1 MGGTNEKETQREN
14 DTTESL
20 HVAIIDSIGI
30 FKDTCRLVLN
40 RQTDSSDLQE
50 RIERRLHYNGFL
62 DDRYRLVGHN
72 TPLLVTARNRMYTS
86 PWVWSLHRMLE
97 MCSDAL
103 TNRNRIMTNV
113 IRHPGNEA
121 LAETDLASNFVLITS
136 HILRASAADKSI
148 DVTHHSQTALSMIQT
163 WVSSFKNVQTVSE
176 SGLITVQTVISD
188 LLLPY
193 MKQGASYTVD
203 AIRKLEKRELRQL
216 EERTRKARKPA
227 RHNKLRMLR
236 RKKKKEHETQP
247 SNPNSMASDRGF
259 IQLPKRRMNRSVS
272 MNYVRNGSTP
282 TSRQRR
288 IRLTSS
294 YGTFQEDDTSITQSA
309 GS

>member
-1 MGGTNEKETQREN
+1 
-14 DTTESL
+14 
-20 HVAIIDSIGI
+20 
-30 FKDTCRLVLN
+30 
-40 RQTDSSDLQE
+40 
-50 RIERRLHYNGFL
+50 
-62 DDRYRLVGHN
+62 
-72 TPLLVTARNRMYTS
+72 
-86 PWVWSLHRMLE
+86 
-97 MCSDAL
+97 
-103 TNRNRIMTNV
+103 
-113 IRHPGNEA
+113 
-121 LAETDLASNFVLITS
+121 
-136 HILRASAADKSI
+136 
-148 DVTHHSQTALSMIQT
+148 MIQT

-259 IQLPKRRMNRSVS
+259 IQLPKRRMNRSLS